1 MVDGSRVI
9 QLTILWFVV
18 AIYQQTSSKT
28 LGIVDVLKTI
38 LPLDLILSGI
48 SFILLL
54 TIPLYLLSEIWA
66 SLYDG

>member
-1 MVDGSRVI
+1 MIDRSRVI

-28 LGIVDVLKTI
+28 LGVVDVLKTI